1 MDSNLQQKIHEDR
14 LRLGNQYAHVSG
26 DDGTYDALPAS
37 STRTF
42 HDSDVP
48 VRSVAKVDLGSIR
61 RKVKDGG
68 RLSRPRIEEI
78 ARDLLAQL
86 WGIREELF
94 TTERDVNPLALLD
107 PFLALRCIGFRSD
120 LVSTR
125 SANTCGRGSTSRWL
139 GSSTVPSG
147 RYRSPTSSI
156 HQFVSSPRR
165 TSLGTPVLHDARGLH
180 RDRALDGGE
189 LRRPRDRTEW
199 EADVFAT
206 YFLMPKRRIR
216 SAFEHA
222 LKTREFVLNE
232 DTAFALNAGDLETLR
247 ATLPRG
253 SGSIQT
259 ARAYNSLR
267 RSSILLPRR
276 TVRRF
281 GRSNGHPSR
290 GAEPHLPLGVCS
302 IEKCCSRMDQGRGSP
317 SYTSAATRRRSVR
330 KARRPA
336 TLGMIGAR
344 RKKKPT
350 GTPERT
356 TRRRVAG
363 QWRRSKPCDLPRR

>member
-26 DDGTYDALPAS
+26 DDGTCDALPAS
-37 STRTF
+37 SARTF

-68 RLSRPRIEEI
+68 RLSRPRIEEL

-94 TTERDVNPLALLD
+94 PSERDVDPLALLE
-107 PFLALRCIGFRSD
+107 PFLALRCIGFRVD
-120 LVSTR
+120 LVDSLGQHLWEGKYVEV
-125 SANTCGRGSTSRWL
+125 AGIFDGSER
-139 GSSTVPSG
+139 TVQIS
-147 RYRSPTSSI
+147 
-156 HQFVSSPRR
+156 HQFDPPVRKF
-165 TSLGTPVLHDARGLH
+165 TAAHELGHAVLHDARELH
-180 RDRALDGGE
+180 RDRALDGSE

-206 YFLMPKRRIR
+206 YFLMPERRIR

-247 ATLPRG
+247 ATFPEVRDLSR
-253 SGSIQT
+253 
-259 ARAYNSLR
+259 
-267 RSSILLPRR
+267 LL
-276 TVRRF
+276 
-281 GRSNGHPSR
+281 
-290 GAEPHLPLGVCS
+290 A
-302 IEKCCSRMDQGRGSP
+302 
-317 SYTSAATRRRSVR
+317 
-330 KARRPA
+330 
-336 TLGMIGAR
+336 
-344 RKKKPT
+344 
-350 GTPERT
+350 RT
-356 TRRRVAG
+356 THYDGVQFYSLAEQFGVSVEAMAIRLEELNLIAR
-363 QWRRSKPCDLPRR
+363 